1 MAAKAGR
8 GIAPHSPKA
17 DPMEAAMLHFAS
29 VVPNLEGFQEFP
41 ANAGKQPGWYAPHFD
56 IINGKL
62 RIPTGAGL
70 GVTYDD
76 SIWKKEE
83 KL

>member
-1 MAAKAGR
+1 MAANAGR

-17 DPMEAAMLHFAS
+17 DPMEAAMLQFAS

-62 RIPTGAGL
+62 QIPTGAGL

-76 SIWKKEE
+76 GIWKHAE
-83 KL
+83 KV